1 MSSPL
6 PAPRPVPAAGHRLAR
21 VLVLAA
27 VAGVLV
33 AASPAAPAAASVVPT
48 DAPAFGESGDDVRRL
63 QEALVA
69 RGFTLK
75 GGVDGVFSDRTR
87 STLKAFQRVVGV
99 ASTGSVDERTA
110 KLLGLLAPVAL
121 DPAAL
126 PSVGA
131 TGESVWSL
139 QQALLNA
146 GIQVKGGADGVFGL
160 ATTIA
165 IGAFQQSRGLP
176 VTKQMDAATAAALGL
191 VPGAAPASAAKPAAK
206 AAKSAKAVRPEATQ
220 VAATPAPAP
229 AATPAPAAPAPAT
242 PAPANPA
249 AATSG
254 LLTINSLPARG
265 ASGDAVRTVQ
275 TALVAAG
282 VPVKG
287 GADGVFG
294 VATAI
299 ALGSFQ
305 QSRGLATTQAV
316 DLPTAVALGVLPDL
330 ATLGISQI
338 AVFPVQGRCSF
349 VDSWHAS
356 RGSRLHEGVDIV
368 GPVGLAIYAVVDGT
382 ITKQYSGVSLTGNG
396 LRLTAPDG
404 TYFLYAHLD
413 SFAPGIAP
421 GVTVRAGQVIGYTGA
436 TGNAGT
442 PHLHFEV
449 HPLGGAAINPYP
461 VVKAVDACQVT
472 ELRPQG

>member
-1 MSSPL
+1 
-6 PAPRPVPAAGHRLAR
+6 
-21 VLVLAA
+21 VLAA

-48 DAPAFGESGDDVRRL
+48 DVPTFGESGDDVRRL

-121 DPAAL
+121 DP
-126 PSVGA
+126 
-131 TGESVWSL
+131 
-139 QQALLNA
+139 
-146 GIQVKGGADGVFGL
+146 
-160 ATTIA
+160 
-165 IGAFQQSRGLP
+165 
-176 VTKQMDAATAAALGL
+176 
-191 VPGAAPASAAKPAAK
+191 AAKPAAK